1 MTERPGRINRLRRIF
16 VRVSR
21 SAWRRFIISSVV
33 GLAVLG
39 LMRIPQV
46 DATMFGQPDREMMET
61 AFKMRADLKGGMAD
75 PALLIDIDD
84 DSLAGTLPKVE
95 PGGFPTAPPATT
107 PRAMVADVLEYIRT
121 APAGEAPKVVLVDMD
136 VATPTPG
143 DEEAAAKLRGVLVA
157 WNQTPTAPPLVL
169 ARQSFPEVVYG
180 GTGNKLI
187 LPATIIDDLVADKH
201 GKIFWGQVK
210 VMADQNGVMREFL
223 PYECVQTPSGPQVLY
238 SSALLA
244 YGFMAAE
251 TGIPKDAPVR
261 KWLSTAEG
269 VCAKPNP
276 APIAHGELINFHLS
290 LGKGE
295 NGRVWPELPPTWPG
309 FKTCGQDTDHAIFR
323 RLSAADV
330 AAAAQAGPDASHA
343 LLCGRLV
350 LVGGTNTVASD
361 FQQTPLNE
369 MNGTV
374 ILANAATGLQLSNG
388 GLRRVP
394 WYLQISTLLLVSL
407 MITGGFTVTRRIRDH
422 YLGLKDRHK
431 ESSFWVKVRLT
442 PFNPVVLNWAF
453 AFAAHWLGI
462 SLLIFAMGHGYW
474 GYLSAPAFAAAA
486 TGAMQEFAD
495 DDD

>member
-84 DSLAGTLPKVE
+84 DAIAGSMPKPEQGQLP
-95 PGGFPTAPPATT
+95 PAPSATT
-107 PRAMVADVLEYIRT
+107 PRTIIADVLEYIRT
-121 APAGEAPKVVLVDMD
+121 APPNQAAKVVIVDTD
-136 VATPTPG
+136 IATPTPG
-143 DEEAAAKLRGVLVA
+143 DEEGVVKLREVLSKWAATPGVPVL
-157 WNQTPTAPPLVL
+157 LL
-169 ARQSFPEVVYG
+169 ARQSFPEAVYG
-180 GTGNKLI
+180 GGGDALI
-187 LPATIIDDLVADKH
+187 LPTSPYDDIVEASQ
-201 GKIFWGQVK
+201 GAISWGQVK
-210 VMADQNGVMREFL
+210 VMADQNGVMREIL
-223 PYECVQTPSGPQVLY
+223 PYECVVTAHGVQPLFNV
-238 SSALLA
+238 ALTA
-244 YGFMAAE
+244 YGFLQN
-251 TGIPKDAPVR
+251 GKIPDDAPVW
-261 KWLSTAEG
+261 KWIKGAADA
-269 VCAKPNP
+269 CKANP
-276 APIAHGELINFHLS
+276 PKRIIHGELINYHLS

-295 NGRVWPELPPTWPG
+295 NGRVWPELPDNWPG
-309 FKTCGQDTDHAIFR
+309 FKVCGNGGDHYIFR
-323 RLSAADV
+323 RLAAADV
-330 AAAAQAGPDASHA
+330 AAAAAAGADADHA
-343 LLCGRLV
+343 VLCSRLV
-350 LVGGTNTVASD
+350 LIGGTNIVASD

-369 MNGTV
+369 MSGTV